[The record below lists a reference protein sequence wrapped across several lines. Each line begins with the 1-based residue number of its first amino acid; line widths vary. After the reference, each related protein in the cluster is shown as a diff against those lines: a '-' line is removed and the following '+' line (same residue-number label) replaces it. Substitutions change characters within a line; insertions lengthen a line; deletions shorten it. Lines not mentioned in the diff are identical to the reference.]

1 MDTSLIKYHIN
12 SWYFLQILTILLDI
26 WDFTFKGWLNKEKY
40 HKTQCWLIF
49 RLILANKQ
57 LNDWRRAGHWIY
69 CLFNL
74 FRGEMW
80 TAVER
85 ERERAR
91 DFVGFSDLIVLHP
104 LLGEGS
110 QYPGLYSPSV
120 YRRPGEWWVVYFR
133 NYRLLLLEA
142 GHDEGWGRRAG
153 TQSCKDFHSESRT
166 GSRVVTL

>member
-85 ERERAR
+85 ERERER
-91 DFVGFSDLIVLHP
+91 ERESERGHCDPLCSIIFFWSYPFMLGLLPHLQPLSYFCFSKRSSIAD
-104 LLGEGS
+104 
-110 QYPGLYSPSV
+110 
-120 YRRPGEWWVVYFR
+120 
-133 NYRLLLLEA
+133 
-142 GHDEGWGRRAG
+142 
-153 TQSCKDFHSESRT
+153 
-166 GSRVVTL
+166 